1 MSIVPDSLALFR
13 HGIDLL
19 QSGERGIRPR
29 LYRRHACPPCLVG
42 KCCGTSRHAELDG
55 RYGHSHSAR
64 KVTALVVDCVEHVS
78 PLQLALA
85 PSRPHSEP
93 IWPLPGCSQHRCCRV
108 WRWVAGT
115 RNACLPPLTRR
126 RSDPHAAQ
134 VVRIFGCP
142 NRAGVINYTRD
153 GVRSEEH
160 TSELQSRRDLVCR
173 LLLEKKKQKVAFT
186 LEASFTSVSV
196 LGVA

>member
-115 RNACLPPLTRR
+115 RNACLPPLTSR

-153 GVRSEEH
+153 GVTPIRGLRGGGVRYFFEFGH
-160 TSELQSRRDLVCR
+160 GH
-173 LLLEKKKQKVAFT
+173 LLHKLTGYRAH
-186 LEASFTSVSV
+186 SFN
-196 LGVA
+196 GCEC